1 MNSNEPVAWV
11 NKNLTYVEL
20 STSSTVYGS
29 HTIPLYTVNAVDS
42 MMHELE
48 QQLDVAAEFCR
59 QYQIEIAKL
68 KAKNEFIED
77 AARDYERE
85 NTFLKSE
92 NQTLNMCVEDSEK
105 ACQELVRKNNCLVRD
120 KNHLQFLLDSVMIE
134 YCPDE
139 MTEEQMENWKKA
151 QKVVD
156 TANPEYYKSDTY
168 RNNVK
173 FSVDTIK

>member
-1 MNSNEPVAWV
+1 MSEYEMYEDVR
-11 NKNLTYVEL
+11 
-20 STSSTVYGS
+20 S
-29 HTIPLYTVNAVDS
+29 
-42 MMHELE
+42 LE
-48 QQLDVAAEFCR
+48 RQLDVAAEFCR

-85 NTFLKSE
+85 NIFLKSE

-105 ACQELVRKNNCLVRD
+105 ACQELVRKNN
-120 KNHLQFLLDSVMIE
+120 HLQFLLDSVMIE
-134 YCPDE
+134 YCPDQ
-139 MTEEQMENWKKA
+139 MTEEQMKNWSKH

-168 RNNVK
+168 KNNVK